1 MTGDKFYIREMPASI
16 ARASNGCQVKI
27 SPVLREEIL
36 FWRFLDSWDKL
47 VRWRSERHA
56 AISFTSDTSSSRW
69 AAVIRLPSGTLSVG
83 DYWDEDI
90 RGEHKNVKEMW
101 AVLKGLQSLP
111 EDIRDCR
118 IDAKVDNIVA
128 FHSWS
133 GRGPRSRALTQ
144 ISQLIFQFLVTR
156 NLSLDMPFVPSNSNQ
171 ADWFSRRLSPSDAM
185 LSPKSWDLVQRQ
197 FGGVHGHDLD
207 LMSLDSNVQCDGKG
221 NPLRHFTPYP
231 TPGSSGVN
239 VFNQDLSVCDGNH
252 VNAYVFPPFSLI
264 GPLLRLFASAN
275 AAVTIVVPKLS
286 PLPGWWPLLNVLA
299 IRRVL
304 VAKKGSADALVF
316 PSRHGFVPRLCP
328 YDLWAF

>member
-1 MTGDKFYIREMPASI
+1 MV
-16 ARASNGCQVKI
+16 ARSRYPQSC
-27 SPVLREEIL
+27 EEIL
-36 FWRFLDSWDKL
+36 FWRFLDSWDKV

-83 DYWDEDI
+83 DYWGEDI

-101 AVLKGLQSLP
+101 AILKDLQSLP

-144 ISQLIFQFLVTR
+144 ISQLIFQFLMTR

-252 VNAYVFPPFSLI
+252 VNACFSSFFVDWPF
-264 GPLLRLFASAN
+264 
-275 AAVTIVVPKLS
+275 AAPFCVCKCSCYNCGSEVVPFA
-286 PLPGWWPLLNVLA
+286 W
-299 IRRVL
+299 L
-304 VAKKGSADALVF
+304 VAVAKCVGYPQSL
-316 PSRHGFVPRLCP
+316 GC
-328 YDLWAF
+328 